1 MKKNMKKTVFI
12 SWSGEDTKLIGRIL
26 HEMLLKRFDKKGL
39 LFFYS
44 PEIPAGSIWVDSI
57 LTNLE
62 KCCFG
67 IICMS
72 IHNVDSPWLNFE
84 AGAISKTYYDRNKK
98 KIPANSIY
106 MFNIEKISQKK
117 LKGPLSIFQVNNI
130 EINQRVQELYE
141 KINNLLNEEDKYT
154 LEAINKMACEDSI
167 SFSKELNV
175 KSNSELDIFI
185 SFPIKGTTD
194 LDKKVEVLRRIV
206 VNLQNRGFNILC
218 SAIDSKIR
226 DDDRVALDRIN
237 SIKKCK
243 AYVIIHPE
251 KTTMSFTLVECG
263 IALALKKP
271 TILLGKN
278 NEDSFPKVLVD
289 MASIGTQLEGIQ
301 ELHSYV
307 DEEDLLIKIDSFIT
321 KHITR

>member
-1 MKKNMKKTVFI
+1 MQKTVFI
-12 SWSGEDTKLIGRIL
+12 SWSGEDTKLVAGFL
-26 HEMLLKRFDKKGL
+26 HEILSERFYKKGL
-39 LFFYS
+39 VFFYS
-44 PEIPAGSIWVDSI
+44 PEIPTGSIWVNSI

-62 KCCFG
+62 RCCFG

-72 IHNVDSPWLNFE
+72 IHNIDSPWLNFE
-84 AGAISKTYYDRNKK
+84 AGAISKTYYDRNKQ

-106 MFNIEKISQKK
+106 TFNIEHINPKK
-117 LKGPLSIFQVNNI
+117 LKGPLSIFQVNNK
-130 EINQRVQELYE
+130 EINQRFQELYG
-141 KINNLLNEEDKYT
+141 KINHLLNEEDKYT
-154 LEAINKMACEDSI
+154 LEAINKIACEDSK
-167 SFSKELNV
+167 SFSNKLNKEN
-175 KSNSELDIFI
+175 NNELDIFI

-194 LDKKVEVLRRIV
+194 LDKKVEILRRIV
-206 VNLQNRGFNILC
+206 KKLQNKGLNILC

-237 SIKKCK
+237 SIKRCK

-251 KTTMSFTLVECG
+251 RTTMSFTLVECG

-289 MASIGTQLEGIQ
+289 MANIGTQLEGIQ
-301 ELHSYV
+301 ELHPYV
-307 DEEDLLIKIDSFIT
+307 DEEDLFVKIDTFIT
-321 KHITR
+321 KYIIR

>member
-1 MKKNMKKTVFI
+1 MQKTVFI
-12 SWSGEDTKLIGRIL
+12 SWSGEDTKLVAGVL
-26 HEMLLKRFDKKGL
+26 HEILSERFDKKGL
-39 LFFYS
+39 VFFYS
-44 PEIPAGSIWVDSI
+44 PEIPTGSIWVNSI

-72 IHNVDSPWLNFE
+72 IHNIDSPWLNFE
-84 AGAISKTYYDRNKK
+84 AGAISKTYYDRNKQ

-106 MFNIEKISQKK
+106 TFNIEHINPKK
-117 LKGPLSIFQVNNI
+117 LKGPLSIFQVNNK
-130 EINQRVQELYE
+130 EINQRFQELYG
-141 KINNLLNEEDKYT
+141 KINHLLNEEDKYT
-154 LEAINKMACEDSI
+154 LEAINKIACEDSK
-167 SFSKELNV
+167 SFSNKLNKEN
-175 KSNSELDIFI
+175 NNELDIFI

-194 LDKKVEVLRRIV
+194 LDKKVEILRRIV
-206 VNLQNRGFNILC
+206 NKLQNKGLNILC

-237 SIKKCK
+237 SIKRCK
-243 AYVIIHPE
+243 AYIIIHPE
-251 KTTMSFTLVECG
+251 RTTMSFTLVECG

-289 MASIGTQLEGIQ
+289 MANIGTQLESIQ
-301 ELHSYV
+301 ELHPYV
-307 DEEDLLIKIDSFIT
+307 DEEDLFVKIDTFIT
-321 KHITR
+321 KYLTR